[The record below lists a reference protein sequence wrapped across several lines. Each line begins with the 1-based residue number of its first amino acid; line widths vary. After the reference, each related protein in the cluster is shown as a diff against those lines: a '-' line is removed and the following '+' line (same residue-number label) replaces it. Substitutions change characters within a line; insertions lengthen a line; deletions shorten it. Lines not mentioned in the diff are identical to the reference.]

1 VWHHAR
7 VPELTVL
14 EYHRDPV
21 GVWNLPRMLME
32 RVARDFPGVT
42 VHSAHDPGERDARL
56 PESDVVYGWGVTPRN
71 FGTARRLR
79 WVHVDAAGVRELM
92 FPALVE
98 SPVVITNGRGIHGVA
113 MAEHVLGVILAF
125 TRRLHLARD
134 AQREKRWVQRELWET
149 PPGPGQ
155 LAGGTLGIVGFGA
168 VGAALAPRAAALGLT
183 VITVR
188 RHPAADPAP
197 AHEQWGDDR
206 LDELVARADWL
217 VLACALTPRTMG
229 LMSRERIARLK
240 PDAVVINVGR
250 GALVDEPALI
260 EALERGRIAGA
271 GLDVTADEPLPEA
284 SPLWGMPQVILTPH
298 ISGLGPRY
306 WERSVELFAR
316 NLRAFL
322 DGAPL
327 ANVVDK
333 RAGY

>member
-1 VWHHAR
+1 MRA
-7 VPELTVL
+7 VPALTIL
-14 EYHRDPV
+14 EYHRDPA
-21 GVWNLPRMLME
+21 GVWNLPGLVLE
-32 RVARDFPGVT
+32 RVTREFPDVT
-42 VHSAHDPGERDARL
+42 VHSAADSSERDARL

-71 FGTARRLR
+71 FASAHRLR

-98 SPVVITNGRGIHGVA
+98 SPVLVTNGRGIHGVA
-113 MAEHVLGVILAF
+113 MAEHVLGVMLAF
-125 TRRLHLARD
+125 IRRLHLARD
-134 AQREKRWVQRELWET
+134 AQHEKRWAQRELWQA
-149 PPGPGQ
+149 PPGVGQ

-183 VITVR
+183 VLTVR

-197 AHEQWGDDR
+197 AHEQWGQDR

-217 VLACALTPRTMG
+217 VLACALTPETAG
-229 LMSRERIARLK
+229 LMSRARIARMR
-240 PDAVVINVGR
+240 PGAVLINVGR

-260 EALERGRIAGA
+260 EALEAGRIAGA
-271 GLDVTADEPLPEA
+271 GLDVTAEEPLPA
-284 SPLWGMPQVILTPH
+284 TSPLWGMPQVILTPH

-316 NLRAFL
+316 NLRSFL
-322 DGAPL
+322 DGSPL